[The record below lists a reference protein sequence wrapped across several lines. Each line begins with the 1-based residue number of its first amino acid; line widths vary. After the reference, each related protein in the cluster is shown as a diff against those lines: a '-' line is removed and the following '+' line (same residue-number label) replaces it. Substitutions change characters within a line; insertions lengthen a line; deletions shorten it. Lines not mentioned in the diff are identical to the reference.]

1 MRQECVSDLRDGVD
15 CANVAGHQRSVFCN
29 WPTSCNYSCHL
40 LLRCWPSLHR
50 FHRPES
56 WGPPVCSKKAAS
68 MELTLEIPIGTAVCE
83 TCTERGRPHE
93 PAYKMGMCEF
103 CYKGKPHPRATREQL
118 AKERAC
124 ARPERSTAFLG
135 R

>member
-1 MRQECVSDLRDGVD
+1 MESIAPMLRDISDQFSVTGQPLATTLAAYCCDV
-15 CANVAGHQRSVFCN
+15 GHLFIVSIGRRVG
-29 WPTSCNYSCHL
+29 
-40 LLRCWPSLHR
+40 
-50 FHRPES
+50 
-56 WGPPVCSKKAAS
+56 GPLACSKKAAS

-83 TCTERGRPHE
+83 TCAERGRPHE

-124 ARPERSTAFLG
+124 ARPERSTAFP
-135 R
+135 RR